1 MGSQKKKK
9 GKGPD
14 PFALLSDGKKQK
26 GIGLGA
32 FRVKNYEKAIECWC
46 MARGTMKHILDR
58 EFFKGNEEK
67 IKETRDLETALWL
80 NLAQAYLNNKEFY
93 QCIGFCDKVF
103 ERDKEFPVEAEQKK
117 KAIYGKAQ
125 AHIMGANFPEAR
137 RACHELSELEPA
149 SPIVKQLLLEIAQ
162 KEG

>member
-9 GKGPD
+9 KKGPD

-117 KAIYGKAQ
+117 KAIYRKAQ
-125 AHIMGANFPEAR
+125 AHIMGANFPEASR
-137 RACHELSELEPA
+137 LGLRSEQACDRGDDAPENEE
-149 SPIVKQLLLEIAQ
+149 E
-162 KEG
+162 